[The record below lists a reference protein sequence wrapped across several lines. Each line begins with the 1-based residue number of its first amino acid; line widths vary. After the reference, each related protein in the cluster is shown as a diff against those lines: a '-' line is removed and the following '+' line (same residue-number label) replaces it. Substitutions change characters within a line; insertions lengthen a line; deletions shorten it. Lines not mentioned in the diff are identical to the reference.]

1 MARFQIPIKVELM
14 DTVAVIRYLID
25 EIEEEKRYNL
35 EYKEEVNRAQK
46 QAEKDGGYYWNY
58 IDNRRFPR
66 ESRVSVIKENTKM
79 IRRLCLKISKEELY

>member
-35 EYKEEVNRAQK
+35 EYEEEINRARE
-46 QAEKDGGYYWNY
+46 QAKKDGVNTWER
-58 IDNRRFPR
+58 IDLRRFPR
-66 ESRVSVIKENTKM
+66 EPRLSVIKENTKM
-79 IRRLCLKISKEELY
+79 IRRLCLKISKEA